1 MPLWSINHKNGKTQ
15 PSSPPRAVL
24 AQKQNMWNWKFTIL
38 PQVEEALDLSG
49 RKKFKNYVK

>member
-1 MPLWSINHKNGKTQ
+1 MPLWSINHKNGKSQ